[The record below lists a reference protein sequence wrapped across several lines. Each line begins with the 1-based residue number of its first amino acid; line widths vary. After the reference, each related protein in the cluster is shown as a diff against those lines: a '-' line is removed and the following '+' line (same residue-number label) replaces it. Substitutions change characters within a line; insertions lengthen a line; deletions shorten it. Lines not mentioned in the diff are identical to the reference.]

1 MKTQFVLLVSFL
13 LTASTCFA
21 QKNEFRIVT
30 TVESIVPNGI
40 GRSRMIS
47 SNEARDYKEFTT
59 SRSEEDNSRNS
70 SDRSD
75 IRVKAFDE
83 TKLLNFYNL
92 GGIRFQNIV
101 ANDAVVT
108 SKLNTMAEEGWE
120 LTFVNSAVE
129 SDGGKD
135 DGVGIFITRYVF
147 RKAKK

>member
-1 MKTQFVLLVSFL
+1 MKTQFLFFLSFL
-13 LTASTCFA
+13 LTAATGFA
-21 QKNEFRIVT
+21 QKYEYRIVT

-47 SNEARDYKEFTT
+47 SNETRDYKEFTT

-75 IRVKAFDE
+75 IRVKAFEE

-108 SKLNTMAEEGWE
+108 SKLNTMAEEGWD

-147 RKAKK
+147 RRVKK

>member
-1 MKTQFVLLVSFL
+1 MKTQFLLLLSFL
-13 LTASTCFA
+13 LTAATGFA
-21 QKNEFRIVT
+21 QKYEYRIVT

-47 SNEARDYKEFTT
+47 SNETRDYKEFTT

-108 SKLNTMAEEGWE
+108 SKLNTMAEEGWD

-147 RKAKK
+147 RRVKK

>member
-1 MKTQFVLLVSFL
+1 MKTQFLFLLSFL
-13 LTASTCFA
+13 LTTSTGFA
-21 QKNEFRIVT
+21 QKYEYRIVT

-108 SKLNTMAEEGWE
+108 SKLNTMAEEGWD

-147 RKAKK
+147 RRVKK

>member
-1 MKTQFVLLVSFL
+1 METQFVLLVSFL

-21 QKNEFRIVT
+21 QKYEFRIVT

>member
-1 MKTQFVLLVSFL
+1 MKKHLSL
-13 LTASTCFA
+13 LTALVAITLVGFA
-21 QKNEFRIVT
+21 QKYEFRIVT

-47 SNEARDYKEFTT
+47 SNETRDYKEFTT

-108 SKLNTMAEEGWE
+108 SKLNTMAEEGWD

-147 RKAKK
+147 RRVKK